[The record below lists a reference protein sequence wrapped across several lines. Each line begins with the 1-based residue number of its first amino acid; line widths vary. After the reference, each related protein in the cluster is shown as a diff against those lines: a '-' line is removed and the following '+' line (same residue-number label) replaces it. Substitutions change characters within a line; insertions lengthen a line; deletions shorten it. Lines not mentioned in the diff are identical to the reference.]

1 MPRVIPDTSC
11 LILLKKI
18 GALELLIDLYS
29 EVLVTEVVLK
39 EYQDPL
45 PISHSIIPLQNPEFF
60 TLLCHQIDP
69 GEASVIALASQE
81 KDCLMILDDLKGRKV
96 ASILKLDFTGTLGLL
111 VKAKRSGFI
120 PEIKPFVNKLIDS
133 GIRISPLVLEEIE
146 KDYP

>member
-1 MPRVIPDTSC
+1 VPRVIPDTSC

-39 EYQDPL
+39 EYKHPL
-45 PISHSIIPLQNPEFF
+45 PISHSKISLQDPKFF

-96 ASILKLDFTGTLGLL
+96 ASILKLEFTGTLGLL

-120 PEIKPFVNKLIDS
+120 SEIKPFVKKLIKS
-133 GIRISPLVLEEIE
+133 GIRVSPFVLAEIE

>member
-1 MPRVIPDTSC
+1 MPKVIPDTSC

-39 EYQDPL
+39 EYQGVL
-45 PISHSIIPLQNPEFF
+45 PIPHTEISLQNPKFF
-60 TLLCHQIDP
+60 TLLCQQIDP
-69 GEASVIALASQE
+69 GEAPVIALASQE

-111 VKAKRSGFI
+111 VKAKRYGLI
-120 PEIKPFVNKLIDS
+120 PRIKPLFDRLIES
-133 GIRISPLVLEEIE
+133 GIRISPLVLAEIE

>member
-1 MPRVIPDTSC
+1 M
-11 LILLKKI
+11 ILLKKI

-81 KDCLMILDDLKGRKV
+81 KDCLKEYARPLMMLKNQKFLSRLIL
-96 ASILKLDFTGTLGLL
+96 IF
-111 VKAKRSGFI
+111 
-120 PEIKPFVNKLIDS
+120 
-133 GIRISPLVLEEIE
+133 
-146 KDYP
+146 